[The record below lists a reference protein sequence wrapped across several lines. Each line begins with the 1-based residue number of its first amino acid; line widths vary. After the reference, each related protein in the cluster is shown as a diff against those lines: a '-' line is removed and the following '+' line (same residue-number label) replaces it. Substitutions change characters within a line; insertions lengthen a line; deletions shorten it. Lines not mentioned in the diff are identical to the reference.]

1 MRPEVVGFFHN
12 PTFSVSYLVF
22 DPAARRGFI
31 IDPVL
36 DYDHRS
42 GHTSTG
48 FADALLEDVRRRGI
62 AIDWLLETH
71 IHADH
76 LSAQAYLKEK
86 LGVPTAIGAAAPVVQ
101 ATFKAIYNL
110 GSEFIADGSQYD
122 RLLAE
127 GEHLSVGG
135 LTVEVMATPGHTP
148 ACISYRVGDALFHG
162 DTLFMP
168 DYGTARCD
176 FPGGDAA
183 TLYRSIRRILALAPG
198 DAAVQLPRLW
208 AERAGL
214 RLGSHGGRA
223 APGQYPHQGRCRR
236 SRLRGHAPRAR
247 QDIGGAGAD
256 PPGPSGQYPRRATA
270 GAGIERHHLSED
282 SPQSDLRPIPGRS
295 GERSAAASP
304 VLRSSAGRSPVVTRA
319 LSAAP
324 AAGEV
329 WMP

>member
-1 MRPEVVGFFHN
+1 MTPEVVGFFHK

-22 DPAARRGFI
+22 DPASRRGLI

-42 GHTSTG
+42 SHTSTG

-86 LGVPTAIGAAAPVVQ
+86 LGVPTAIVAAAPMVQ

-110 GSEFIADGSQYD
+110 GSEFTPDGS
-122 RLLAE
+122 E
-127 GEHLSVGG
+127 
-135 LTVEVMATPGHTP
+135 
-148 ACISYRVGDALFHG
+148 
-162 DTLFMP
+162 
-168 DYGTARCD
+168 
-176 FPGGDAA
+176 
-183 TLYRSIRRILALAPG
+183 
-198 DAAVQLPRLW
+198 
-208 AERAGL
+208 
-214 RLGSHGGRA
+214 
-223 APGQYPHQGRCRR
+223 
-236 SRLRGHAPRAR
+236 
-247 QDIGGAGAD
+247 D
-256 PPGPSGQYPRRATA
+256 P
-270 GAGIERHHLSED
+270 
-282 SPQSDLRPIPGRS
+282 PQSDLTPIPGRS

-304 VLRSSAGRSPVVTRA
+304 AFRRSSGRSPVVTRPP
-319 LSAAP
+319 SAAP

>member
-22 DPAARRGFI
+22 DPAARRGLI

-76 LSAQAYLKEK
+76 LSAQAYLREK

-135 LTVEVMATPGHTP
+135 LTVEVMATPGHTL

-183 TLYRSIRRILALAPG
+183 TLYRSIRRILALPPETRLFNCHDYGPNGRAFAWETTVAAQRRDNIHIKDGVDEAAFAAMRRARDKTLEAP
-198 DAAVQLPRLW
+198 VLILPALQVNIR
-208 AERAGL
+208 
-214 RLGSHGGRA
+214 GGRLP
-223 APGQYPHQGRCRR
+223 APESNGTVY
-236 SRLRGHAPRAR
+236 LK
-247 QDIGGAGAD
+247 
-256 PPGPSGQYPRRATA
+256 
-270 GAGIERHHLSED
+270 
-282 SPQSDLRPIPGRS
+282 IPLNRI
-295 GERSAAASP
+295 
-304 VLRSSAGRSPVVTRA
+304 
-319 LSAAP
+319 
-324 AAGEV
+324 
-329 WMP
+329 